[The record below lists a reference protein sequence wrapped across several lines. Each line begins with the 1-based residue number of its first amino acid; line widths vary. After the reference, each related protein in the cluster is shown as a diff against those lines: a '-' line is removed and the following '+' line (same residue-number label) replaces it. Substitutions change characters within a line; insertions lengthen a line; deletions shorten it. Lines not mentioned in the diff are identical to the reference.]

1 MCGAV
6 MAKFRVEIEVEVENL
21 LQYTGRE
28 LPVSTSLL
36 VGLAKDQLWRDV
48 NDAVRLYGMDGR
60 VNNVAKVQS

>member
-1 MCGAV
+1 MT
-6 MAKFRVEIEVEVENL
+6 KFRVEIEVDIENL
-21 LQYTGRE
+21 IAFTGRE

-60 VNNVAKVQS
+60 VSNVAKVQS